1 MSIQSVSFG
10 KTVTTKNGNEYKK
23 SHAGTIAGA
32 AAGFGVGAFSAY
44 SCVKPKVSRNI
55 KRELA
60 KAYIQLKQ
68 IVPKETALKLTK
80 KVTLPVSLATAV
92 GIWTV
97 AGLCIGALVNKAIN
111 HHKAKVAD
119 KKAAAAKAE

>member
-10 KTVTTKNGNEYKK
+10 QTITTKNGNEYKK
-23 SHAGTIAGA
+23 THAGTIAGA
-32 AAGFGVGAFSAY
+32 AAGLGVGTCSVY
-44 SCVKPKVSRNI
+44 NCVKPKVKMEI

-68 IVPKETALKLTK
+68 IVSKEKALKITK

-97 AGLCIGALVNKAIN
+97 AGLGLGALVNKAIN
-111 HHKAKVAD
+111 HHRAKVAD
-119 KKAAAAKAE
+119 KKAAAAEA